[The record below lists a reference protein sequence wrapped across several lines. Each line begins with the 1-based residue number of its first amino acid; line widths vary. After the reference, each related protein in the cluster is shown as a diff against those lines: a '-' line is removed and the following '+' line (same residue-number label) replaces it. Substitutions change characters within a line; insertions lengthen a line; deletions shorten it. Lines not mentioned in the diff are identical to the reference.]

1 MNEKQEK
8 KSRFLSLCNLYN
20 SFILQKSTLII
31 LIITLILFGV
41 GLYYFSNPSF
51 LIEDYLKSKNDF
63 HQSYFSQGL
72 FIIQI
77 LNSIIIVSLCYNFSI
92 KSINFDVLF
101 LSFNSRKKITLAKII
116 TSAFIMLMFLLLEMI
131 IMLLIPL
138 IIYPSFKLS
147 IDLLLTFLYL
157 YIIMLFEFFL
167 SLLFTTIVNTIFTP
181 MAILFVEITIKILF
195 NNVTAIKDNLKDFI
209 PYISYNKVDNIFT
222 LNSPLIV
229 CLWVV
234 LVMLLYIQVYSMKD
248 IKEK

>member
-1 MNEKQEK
+1 MKEKQEK
-8 KSRFLSLCNLYN
+8 KSSFLSLCNLYN

-41 GLYYFSNPSF
+41 GLYYFSNPGF

-116 TSAFIMLMFLLLEMI
+116 TSAFIMLIFLLLEMI